1 MPSYNLAIV
10 GFGNVGRA
18 FLRLMIAKET
28 ELRRKYDIR
37 WRLTGVATRRVGW
50 FADADGFNPIALL
63 NGHWPARAAN
73 AAQPKDVR
81 EWLER
86 AKADVFFE
94 ASSLEAQTGQPALD
108 HLKAALQGGAHAISA
123 NKGPVV
129 HGYRELSA
137 LAKEKNRK
145 FLFESTVMDGVPIF
159 SLFPLGLPATE
170 LRGFHGVLNS
180 TTNVVLTEIEKGRTF
195 ADAVQRAQ
203 TLGIAETDPTADLD
217 GWDAAVKLTALAIV
231 LMGADVKLEQVK
243 RTGIRE
249 LSEEK
254 IRAVRAAGMRYK
266 LVCRAERKGDSV
278 QCCVQPELLLASDP
292 LAGLE
297 GTSSAIRFDLWYR
310 DQDHRDSSDRQQSRG
325 QRRCEEDRRIAP
337 REEHSSPE
345 ILFDLRTQH
354 EAEQQRCRRQLQ
366 LDQQI
371 AEDAEQRRLIDLE
384 RVVL

>member
-18 FLRLMIAKET
+18 LLRLLIAKEA

-73 AAQPKDVR
+73 LTQPKDVR

-231 LMGADVKLEQVK
+231 LMGADVKLEHVK

-278 QCCVQPELLLASDP
+278 QCCVQPELLLASDA

-297 GTSSAIRFDLWYR
+297 GTSSAIRFDL
-310 DQDHRDSSDRQQSRG
+310 DMFGLS
-325 QRRCEEDRRIAP
+325 IV
-337 REEHSSPE
+337 EHNPGIE
-345 ILFDLRTQH
+345 ATAYGLLADLV
-354 EAEQQRCRRQLQ
+354 
-366 LDQQI
+366 
-371 AEDAEQRRLIDLE
+371 
-384 RVVL
+384 RVAVG